1 MRSTGKIVSV
11 RILRSDSPYVQLTVE
26 YADDPSRY
34 YLTDGARFET
44 ALIKMSDYLAQPDS
58 YVVGAGVYY
67 WFSST
72 IDKNTGKVR
81 YYMSVEPV
89 A

>member
-11 RILRSDSPYVQLTVE
+11 RILRSDSPYVQLTVQ
-26 YADDPSRY
+26 YNDDPTRY

-44 ALIKMSDYLAQPDS
+44 ALVKMADYQAQPDS
-58 YVVGAGVYY
+58 FVVGADVYY

-72 IDKNTGKVR
+72 IDKVSGKVR
-81 YYMSVEPV
+81 YYMSVEPI